1 MKKIFIILNSKG
13 GVGKTATTLS
23 LCQVASLKGRD
34 FEYIELDNSND
45 TTKSLSNSSVFKDK
59 MSSLKTSKAQEE
71 LFKASW
77 KALKEDKLVFIDV
90 GGGTDTLD
98 VISLLK
104 EEFAHHNICYLLPFE
119 NSVKQ
124 MDNLMNTYS
133 FIDNPEKI
141 YLIKNKV
148 IKSKESKD
156 PFRFFEGDKA
166 LGVKSYRKE
175 INPLNKVFEI
185 FLSDSQQFP
194 EITKESML
202 DLAALARQYTR
213 VEAEAEFMQTA
224 ASMQEYTELMQQ
236 YSKSELCFKEILAIA
251 EEFAELFNDE

>member
-45 TTKSLSNSSVFKDK
+45 TTKSLSNSLVFKDK

-141 YLIKNKV
+141 YLI
-148 IKSKESKD
+148 
-156 PFRFFEGDKA
+156 
-166 LGVKSYRKE
+166 
-175 INPLNKVFEI
+175 
-185 FLSDSQQFP
+185 
-194 EITKESML
+194 
-202 DLAALARQYTR
+202 
-213 VEAEAEFMQTA
+213 
-224 ASMQEYTELMQQ
+224 
-236 YSKSELCFKEILAIA
+236 
-251 EEFAELFNDE
+251 